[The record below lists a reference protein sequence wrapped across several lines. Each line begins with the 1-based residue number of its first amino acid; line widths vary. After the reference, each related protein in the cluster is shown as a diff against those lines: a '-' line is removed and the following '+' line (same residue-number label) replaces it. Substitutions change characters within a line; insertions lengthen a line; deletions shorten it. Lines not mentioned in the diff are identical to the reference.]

1 MRKTYLLSMI
11 VALLAICG
19 CTKVEVIDLQGQV
32 LAVKTVEKS
41 AGEFQLPITV
51 NSENDLVWR
60 ARPISSWLHV
70 KDETWKKGPYNV
82 TIGYDS
88 NESSMYSRNFARVGY
103 VAIDTYD
110 GFVTDTIIV
119 KQRGLKPYMNM
130 ANVAVEASETEC
142 KVVFDSN
149 LTDDCRL
156 GLTLSADSE
165 WVESIEYLGNGT
177 ELLVKFSANE
187 GEERQTTLTARF
199 VDACNEETSAT
210 CVLTQKA
217 VVE

>member
-187 GEERQTTLTARF
+187 GEERQATLTARF
-199 VDACNEETSAT
+199 VDI
-210 CVLTQKA
+210 LF
-217 VVE
+217 